1 MEDKRVGAERAGNER
16 GGVASGEDQ
25 RLRREGAECVENA
38 RAIAGAEIETQHL
51 NVARVDTIESFKL
64 EFRHGMI

>member
-16 GGVASGEDQ
+16 GGVASGENQ
-25 RLRREGAECVENA
+25 ACGAKVRNVSRMRA
-38 RAIAGAEIETQHL
+38 RSRGLNRDAAPNGAK
-51 NVARVDTIESFKL
+51 VDTIESFKL